1 MLMLFSTALAA
12 ADPPDRD
19 PLPADT
25 IIQLMKEGYAS
36 ARSYRDTGMV
46 REVFTDANGSRTVEK
61 PFSTA
66 FVRPHR
72 FRYEFREKVRPFEVR
87 KFIIYRNRDDLRVHW
102 DLEHDLTL
110 DTLDRAV
117 AAATGVSSESAITV
131 PAMLLPDEITWRR
144 AIRFRKPVRI
154 ADKTLRGIDCYR
166 IIDETVRGQMT
177 LWIGKADL
185 LLRQAESEFFF
196 EDFRVQRTTTYNP
209 ERDIPVAGELL
220 EFNAP
225 GGRRLWR

>member
-1 MLMLFSTALAA
+1 MLLTTALTA

-19 PLPADT
+19 PLSAHT
-25 IIQLMKEGYAS
+25 IIQQMKEGYAS
-36 ARSYRDTGMV
+36 ARSYLDTGMV

-72 FRYEFREKVRPFEVR
+72 FRYEFREKVRPFEERQFV
-87 KFIIYRNRDDLRVHW
+87 IYRNRDDLRVHW
-102 DLEHDLTL
+102 DQEHVMKL
-110 DTLDRAV
+110 DTLDQAI

-144 AIRFRKPVRI
+144 AIRFRKPERI
-154 ADKTLRGIDCYR
+154 ADATLRGIDCYR
-166 IIDETVRGQMT
+166 IVDHTGRGQMT
-177 LWIGKADL
+177 LWIGKAGL
-185 LLRQAESEFFF
+185 LLRQAESELSFD
-196 EDFRVQRTTTYNP
+196 DFRVQRTTTYNP

-220 EFNAP
+220 EFNAA
-225 GGRRLWR
+225 GGKRR